1 MSPPFGIAARIGPS
15 EAPAP
20 RPRAPA
26 DVDPLPLLPLARS
39 RGLWRRIQSPRAGAM
54 PRKKRP
60 NGLDRGLM
68 IARKDAIKMLDG
80 PLAKTMEVRG
90 DLLPGTVADR
100 GSLEMNDRS
109 QRFHVFTFPVTL
121 CEVRRAVGDY
131 SLGGIYIKALAT
143 GRIVEQFSFANDPE
157 TYMSYF
163 GEHRTFPHELP
174 ANLQSK
180 SSLVAWKWAD
190 IVPLQTPFYIEKRG
204 RQNWVYFDL
213 RSDVIRRFD
222 LPPAGAPF
230 QAPLGG
236 ILELQAR
243 LRQLRASN
251 AISCC
256 DRHGPFSD
264 FPHWTDIREIAHASW
279 HSYARA
285 IIFAEGR
292 RNIIAC
298 SKERSCSRGLPAAHG
313 AAAAEK

>member
-1 MSPPFGIAARIGPS
+1 MSPPFGIAARIGPRS

-39 RGLWRRIQSPRAGAM
+39 RGLRRRIQSPRAGAM
-54 PRKKRP
+54 PPKRP
-60 NGLDRGLM
+60 KGPDRGLM
-68 IARKDAIKMLDG
+68 IAHKDAIKMLDG

-121 CEVRRAVGDY
+121 YEVRRAVGDY

-157 TYMSYF
+157 TYMSYI

-180 SSLVAWKWAD
+180 RSLVAWKWAD
-190 IVPLQTPFYIEKRG
+190 IVPLQTPFYIDKRG

-213 RSDVIRRFD
+213 RSDVIR
-222 LPPAGAPF
+222 PPAGAPF

-236 ILELQAR
+236 NRALQAR
-243 LRQLRASN
+243 VRQLRANN
-251 AISCC
+251 AIHCC
-256 DRHGPFSD
+256 DKHGLLSD
-264 FPHWTDIREIAHASW
+264 FLHWPEDIREIAHASR

-285 IIFAEGR
+285 IIAEGR

-298 SKERSCSRGLPAAHG
+298 SKERSRSRGLPAADG

>member
-1 MSPPFGIAARIGPS
+1 MSPPFGIAARIGPRS

-20 RPRAPA
+20 RPRARA

-39 RGLWRRIQSPRAGAM
+39 RGLWPRIQSPRAGAM
-54 PRKKRP
+54 PPKRP
-60 NGLDRGLM
+60 KGPDRGLM

-109 QRFHVFTFPVTL
+109 QRFHVFTFPVAL

-157 TYMSYF
+157 TYMSYI
-163 GEHRTFPHELP
+163 GEHRTLPNELP

-180 SSLVAWKWAD
+180 RSLVAWKWAD
-190 IVPLQTPFYIEKRG
+190 IVPLQTPFYIDKRG
-204 RQNWVYFDL
+204 RQNWVYFDR
-213 RSDVIRRFD
+213 RSDVIR
-222 LPPAGAPF
+222 PPAGAPF

-236 ILELQAR
+236 
-243 LRQLRASN
+243 N
-251 AISCC
+251 
-256 DRHGPFSD
+256 
-264 FPHWTDIREIAHASW
+264 
-279 HSYARA
+279 
-285 IIFAEGR
+285 R
-292 RNIIAC
+292 RNRIAG
-298 SKERSCSRGLPAAHG
+298 SKERSRSRGLLAADG